1 MVKLL
6 LIGLGGFAGS
16 VARYGVSVLSTR
28 FGASFPYGTLAVN
41 LLGCLVVGGLV
52 PFLEGTPP
60 LPERA
65 RLLVVTG
72 FLGGFTTFSAF
83 GLETQALVHRGQPG
97 LAALYVAASVG
108 LGLGAVWLGKGLVS
122 AFR

>member
-1 MVKLL
+1 MLNLL

-16 VARYGVSVLSTR
+16 VTRYGVSILGTR
-28 FGASFPYGTLAVN
+28 VGTSFPWGTLAVN

-52 PFLEGTPP
+52 PFLEGPP
-60 LPERA
+60 PMGERW

-83 GLETQALVHRGQPG
+83 GLETQGLVQRGQPG
-97 LAALYVAASVG
+97 LAALYVAASV
-108 LGLGAVWLGKGLVS
+108 LVGLGAVWLGKGLVS
-122 AFR
+122 AYR